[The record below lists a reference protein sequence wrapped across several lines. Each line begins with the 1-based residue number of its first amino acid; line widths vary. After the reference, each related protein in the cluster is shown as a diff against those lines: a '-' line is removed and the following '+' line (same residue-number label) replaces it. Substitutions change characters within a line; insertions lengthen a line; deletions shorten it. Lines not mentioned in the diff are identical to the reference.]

1 MVHKNGSDQR
11 VKRSASF
18 AALLAASLF
27 ACAGLGGCGD
37 EPVRQEA
44 KRVDPA
50 GAAPHKTAW
59 LELSSP
65 LSPAQWLASRGEEDA
80 RPITDPEVQRV
91 AELLATAHTRYRES
105 ERMIANRSAQLSEM
119 LEPHG
124 IKERATDIL
133 GDLTSIGGKMGQTE
147 GFGAVS
153 QYYFNLRVSSVT
165 RTEALATLKTRYGAT
180 P

>member
-1 MVHKNGSDQR
+1 ML
-11 VKRSASF
+11 
-18 AALLAASLF
+18 ALF
-27 ACAGLGGCGD
+27 TCAGLVGCGD
-37 EPVRQEA
+37 EPAAHREA
-44 KRVDPA
+44 KRVDPTES
-50 GAAPHKTAW
+50 APHKTDW
-59 LELSSP
+59 LEVSNP
-65 LSPAQWLASRGEEDA
+65 LSPAQWLTSRGEEDP
-80 RPITDPEVQRV
+80 RPISDPEVQRV

-133 GDLTSIGGKMGQTE
+133 HDLTSIGGKMGQTE

-165 RTEALATLKTRYGAT
+165 RTDALATLKTRYGAT